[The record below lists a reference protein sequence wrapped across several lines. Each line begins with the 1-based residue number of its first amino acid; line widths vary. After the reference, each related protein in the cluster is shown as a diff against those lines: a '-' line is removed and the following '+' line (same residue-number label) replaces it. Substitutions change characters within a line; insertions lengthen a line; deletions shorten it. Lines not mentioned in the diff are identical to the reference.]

1 MNFVKLYIGD
11 YLRDTGTL
19 TLAQHG
25 AYTLM
30 LLEHYATEKP
40 LPEGRE
46 LHRLLRADTKTE
58 KDAIDSVVAK
68 FWTRTEAGLVNKRAG
83 REIEKAA
90 HQRSVNQEV
99 GKRGGRPKET
109 VSETE
114 SVIDKETESVSEMK
128 PINNPNQT
136 PDTRHQTKDKT
147 KPPTPFRDSGESLD
161 ADFAEFWQRY
171 PKKVNKLAARREWAR
186 QRIRGDLMVEVIA
199 AVERAKR
206 CEQWRNN
213 GGKYIPNASTWLHGR
228 RWEDEI
234 SDGIDPSN
242 PGRQSAADRNA
253 ATIAALTGRDRDK
266 PPDIFGGFAERVD

>member
-40 LPEGRE
+40 LPEGRD
-46 LHRLLRADTKTE
+46 LYRLLRAETKAE
-58 KDAIDSVVAK
+58 KDAIDWVAAK
-68 FWTRTEAGLVNKRAG
+68 FWTRTEAGLINKRAA

-114 SVIDKETESVSEMK
+114 SVIDKETESVSESK
-128 PINNPNQT
+128 PIDNPNQT
-136 PDTRHQTKDKT
+136 PDTRLKDKT
-147 KPPTPFRDSGESLD
+147 KPLTPFRDSGESLE
-161 ADFAEFWQRY
+161 AGFAEFWQRY
-171 PKKVNKLAARREWAR
+171 PRKTNKLAARTAWAKL
-186 QRIRGDLMVEVIA
+186 RGDADLLTEIFSGL
-199 AVERAKR
+199 ERAKR
-206 CEQWRNN
+206 CEQWRKD
-213 GGKYIPNASTWLHGR
+213 GGQYIPHPSTWLKNR
-228 RWEDEI
+228 RWEDEVT
-234 SDGIDPSN
+234 DANPASN

-253 ATIAALTGRDRDK
+253 ATIAALTGRDK